1 MHSRL
6 LALLLVA
13 SPALAAKK
21 PPPPPLPPLVLDA
34 AAPIVTV
41 TIDGQPLRLRVDGG
55 ATRHVELNSSAARR
69 LGLDLPDR
77 LVGGQPVDRGRSIT
91 QVGKV
96 SVKGVTTAEVVEYAG
111 RLVPMT
117 MAWNDNPA
125 EKRISP
131 DFIADADGVIG
142 PWLLPHDS
150 VRIVRR
156 PVAASDR
163 ETVLPLRWSSGRG
176 MLGRLVVGDDDVD
189 IVITPLAATSI
200 ATAAAAAILAVPHG
214 GQLKG
219 PARDVPVA
227 HGVARPVRD
236 VVFAKPVD
244 AAGVRLPRV
253 AARVFDWSGKT
264 QIPDADLGPDE
275 AVVAGRAGAQSEWAK
290 LAIGNDHLAN
300 CAEIGW
306 TRLPLAYALVCPALP
321 QSPLP

>member
-1 MHSRL
+1 MHRIC
-6 LALLLVA
+6 LALLLAA

-21 PPPPPLPPLVLDA
+21 PPPLPPLVLDA
-34 AAPIVTV
+34 TSPIVTV
-41 TIDGQPLRLRVDGG
+41 MIEGQPLRLRVDGG
-55 ATRHVELNSSAARR
+55 ATRHVELNASAARR

-77 LVGGQPVDRGRSIT
+77 LVGGQPVDRGRSIV

-96 SVKGVTTAEVVEYAG
+96 TVKGITTAELVEYAG

-117 MAWNDNPA
+117 MAWNDDRNNNPGN
-125 EKRISP
+125 KRIDL

-142 PWLLPHDS
+142 PWLLPHDT
-150 VRIVRR
+150 VRFVRR
-156 PVAASDR
+156 PAAASDR

-176 MLGRLVVGDDDVD
+176 MLGQLVVGDDAVD
-189 IVITPLAATSI
+189 LVITPMAATSI
-200 ATAAAAAILAVPHG
+200 ATAAAAATLAGPYG

-219 PARDVPVA
+219 AARDVPVA

-236 VVFAKPVD
+236 VVFATPVD

-275 AVVAGRAGAQSEWAK
+275 AVVAGRAGAQREWAK
-290 LAIGNDHLAN
+290 LAIGNDHLAK

-321 QSPLP
+321 

>member
-1 MHSRL
+1 
-6 LALLLVA
+6 
-13 SPALAAKK
+13 
-21 PPPPPLPPLVLDA
+21 
-34 AAPIVTV
+34 
-41 TIDGQPLRLRVDGG
+41 
-55 ATRHVELNSSAARR
+55 
-69 LGLDLPDR
+69 
-77 LVGGQPVDRGRSIT
+77 
-91 QVGKV
+91 
-96 SVKGVTTAEVVEYAG
+96 
-111 RLVPMT
+111 
-117 MAWNDNPA
+117 MAWQDEA
-125 EKRISP
+125 TDKRIDP
-131 DFIADADGVIG
+131 DSIADADGVIG

-163 ETVLPLRWSSGRG
+163 ETVLPLRWNSGRG
-176 MLGRLVVGDDDVD
+176 MLGRMAVGDDEVD
-189 IVITPLAATSI
+189 IVITPVAATSI
-200 ATAAAAAILAVPHG
+200 ATAAAAAILAGSNG

-227 HGVARPVRD
+227 HGVVRPVRD

-290 LAIGNDHLAN
+290 LALGNDHLAN

-306 TRLPLAYALVCPALP
+306 TRAPLAYVLVCPALP
-321 QSPLP
+321 

>member
-1 MHSRL
+1 MHFIRFAL
-6 LALLLVA
+6 LLLVA
-13 SPALAAKK
+13 APALAARN
-21 PPPPPLPPLVLDA
+21 PLPPPLPPLVLDA

-55 ATRHVELNSSAARR
+55 ATRHVELNASAARR

-77 LVGGQPVDRGRSIT
+77 LVGGQPVDRGRSIVE
-91 QVGKV
+91 VGKV
-96 SVKGVTTAEVVEYAG
+96 SVKGVTSAEIVGYAG

-117 MAWNDNPA
+117 MAWQAGTAD
-125 EKRISP
+125 KRINP

-142 PWLLPHDS
+142 PWLLPHDN
-150 VRIVRR
+150 VRFVRR

-176 MLGRLVVGDDDVD
+176 MLGRLAVGDDDAD
-189 IVITPLAATSI
+189 IVITPMAATSI
-200 ATAAAAAILAVPHG
+200 ATAAAAAMLAGPYG
-214 GQLKG
+214 GQLQG

-227 HGVARPVRD
+227 HGVVRPVRD

-244 AAGVRLPRV
+244 VAGVRLTRV

-264 QIPDADLGPDE
+264 QIPDADIGPDE
-275 AVVAGRAGAQSEWAK
+275 AVVAGRAGAQREWAK
-290 LAIGNDHLAN
+290 LAIGNDHLAT

-306 TRLPLAYALVCPALP
+306 TRLPLTYALVCPALP
-321 QSPLP
+321 